1 MSGAQP
7 YRAGKTVR
15 AGVQLPNYG
24 AMAGDIGAMAAVAES
39 VGFDSVWL
47 SDHVVLV
54 ENAASRYP
62 FSSDGQFF
70 LAPSEDW
77 FEWAVTAGYLASAT
91 HKVEIGVGVAVLPLR
106 HPLLLAKQVA
116 TLDRLSGGR
125 MVLGVGA
132 GWLAEEIRAL
142 GVEPAGRGVDMDEG
156 LRLLRAA
163 WAGSPVSGRYG
174 RYELP
179 EGVWCRPVPVR
190 DPLPVFVGGGSR
202 RVARRVA
209 RWAQGWFGT
218 GLAGAPAAD
227 DVAAM
232 RQMIAQECAAI
243 GRDPAEVETA
253 LRVSVRAREIG
264 SSRLA
269 ERVREYAEAGATRIS
284 FDLAWTRDPRTME
297 ARLAELRAAV
307 ASVAP

>member
-1 MSGAQP
+1 M
-7 YRAGKTVR
+7 RT
-15 AGVQLPNYG
+15 GVQLPNYG
-24 AMAGDIGAMAAVAES
+24 AGASDIGAMAAVAES
-39 VGFDSVWL
+39 AGFDSVWL

-54 ENAASRYP
+54 ANAASRYP

-70 LAPSEDW
+70 LEPSEDW

-91 HKVEIGVGVAVLPLR
+91 HRVEIGVGVAVLPLR

-125 MVLGVGA
+125 VVLGVGA
-132 GWLAEEIRAL
+132 GWLAEEMRAL
-142 GVEPAGRGVDMDEG
+142 GVDPSGRGVAMDEG

-163 WAGSPVSGRYG
+163 WTGSPVSGRYG
-174 RYELP
+174 RHELP

-202 RVARRVA
+202 GVARRVA

-218 GLAGAPAAD
+218 GLGGSPTVG
-227 DVAAM
+227 DVVGM

-264 SSRLA
+264 SGRLA
-269 ERVREYAEAGATRIS
+269 ERVRAYAEAGVTRIS
-284 FDLAWTRDPRTME
+284 FDLSWAPDLRAME
-297 ARLAELRAAV
+297 GRLADLRAAV
-307 ASVAP
+307 ASATRRAEVRD

>member
-1 MSGAQP
+1 
-7 YRAGKTVR
+7 
-15 AGVQLPNYG
+15 VQLPNYG
-24 AMAGDIGAMAAVAES
+24 TGASEIGAMAAVAES
-39 VGFDSVWL
+39 AGFDSVWL

-54 ENAASRYP
+54 ADAASRYP
-62 FSSDGQFF
+62 FSSDGKFF

-77 FEWAVTAGYLASAT
+77 FEWAVTAGYLACAT
-91 HKVEIGVGVAVLPLR
+91 HEVEIGVGVAVLPLR

-125 MVLGVGA
+125 IVLGVGA
-132 GWLAEEIRAL
+132 GWLTEEMRAL
-142 GVEPAGRGVDMDEG
+142 GVEPAGRGVAMDEG

-163 WAGSPVSGRYG
+163 WAGNPASGRYG

-202 RVARRVA
+202 AVARRVA
-209 RWAQGWFGT
+209 RWAQGWFGS
-218 GLAGAPAAD
+218 GLGGAPTVD
-227 DVAAM
+227 DVVAM
-232 RQMIAQECAAI
+232 RQMIAQECVAI

-264 SSRLA
+264 SGRLA
-269 ERVREYAEAGATRIS
+269 EQVRAYAEAGVTRIS
-284 FDLAWTRDPRTME
+284 FDLSWARDPRTME
-297 ARLAELRAAV
+297 GRLVELRAAV
-307 ASVAP
+307 ASADRRTEVGD